1 MVNRQLSN
9 PIFGVVNFSDR
20 NKTPA
25 KDIDFSL
32 KLIHIKK
39 FAEKI
44 FGVGLFS
51 RTRRKPYPEQRF
63 ITWSLA
69 YDENCFSLAGIGT
82 HLGGYD
88 HATVLNGIMKARDF
102 CDVDKEFKENFEL
115 VRSEWERYKIQNSIV
130 GKPKKRT
137 HKNANFRKINLAV
150 Q

>member
-1 MVNRQLSN
+1 MVNRQLST
-9 PIFGVVNFSDR
+9 PIFGVIKFSDR
-20 NKTPA
+20 GKTHVQYM
-25 KDIDFSL
+25 DFSL

-44 FGVGLFS
+44 FGVGLFG

-69 YDENCFSLAGIGT
+69 YDEHCFSLSGIGAY
-82 HLGGYD
+82 LGGYN
-88 HATVLNGIMKARDF
+88 HATVLSGIMKARDF

-137 HKNANFRKINLAV
+137 HKNQNFRVWK